1 MELFLLFLFFLLM
14 VFFCF
19 FLYSFPLSFKL
30 KEPISKLQLPPGK
43 TGWPIVG
50 ETLEFA
56 AMGRNG
62 TPEKFFKDR
71 MSKYSQEV
79 FKTSLLCEQIAVFC
93 GPAANKFVFSNE
105 NKLVALS
112 WPSSAK
118 KIFPSSNS
126 STKLRAVAL
135 TLLKPD
141 NLHKYVAIVDSI
153 AKSHLETQWN
163 FQKEVNVL
171 SLVRQFDFT
180 AACRLFLSI
189 NDPHQIEDCAKPFE
203 VMAAGIFT
211 LPINLPGSS
220 YNRGIKAANSVR
232 QKLLGII
239 KQRKGEVM
247 DKQLVHDEDLLSLF
261 LTKPDENGK
270 FMSEP
275 EIADH
280 LLAALLASQD
290 STTASIT
297 FTMKYLAEFPDIYD
311 EVLKEQRSIA
321 QEKIP
326 GEPLN
331 WKDLQKMRYAWNVVS
346 EVLRLVPPVQGNFR
360 EVLTDF
366 TYSTF
371 FIPKGWKIYWTPNS
385 THKNPQ
391 YFSDPEK
398 FDPSRFEGSG
408 PMPHTFVPFGGGS
421 RICPGKDFARVVILV
436 FMYNVI
442 GKFRWE
448 KLLPDEKTVVLPI
461 PLPAKGLP
469 VVLHPH

>member
-1 MELFLLFLFFLLM
+1 
-14 VFFCF
+14 
-19 FLYSFPLSFKL
+19 
-30 KEPISKLQLPPGK
+30 
-43 TGWPIVG
+43 
-50 ETLEFA
+50 
-56 AMGRNG
+56 
-62 TPEKFFKDR
+62 
-71 MSKYSQEV
+71 
-79 FKTSLLCEQIAVFC
+79 
-93 GPAANKFVFSNE
+93 
-105 NKLVALS
+105 
-112 WPSSAK
+112 
-118 KIFPSSNS
+118 
-126 STKLRAVAL
+126 
-135 TLLKPD
+135 
-141 NLHKYVAIVDSI
+141 
-153 AKSHLETQWN
+153 
-163 FQKEVNVL
+163 
-171 SLVRQFDFT
+171 
-180 AACRLFLSI
+180 
-189 NDPHQIEDCAKPFE
+189 
-203 VMAAGIFT
+203 MAAGIFT

-448 KLLPDEKTVVLPI
+448 KLLPVEKTVVLPI